1 MISLNLSITLVKF
14 SLKSYFGLADAFAPP
29 LAVSDFELPPAEAPS
44 FADPE
49 APPAAVSLGT
59 EIISRLIRSA

>member
-1 MISLNLSITLVKF
+1 MKF

-29 LAVSDFELPPAEAPS
+29 LAVSDFELPPAEAPLPV
-44 FADPE
+44 DPE
-49 APPAAVSLGT
+49 APSFAAVSLGT

>member
-1 MISLNLSITLVKF
+1 MKF

-29 LAVSDFELPPAEAPS
+29 LAASDFELSPAEAPLPAPAPPL
-44 FADPE
+44 ADPE